1 MGGAAE
7 RRPRRRRGVQLIVYP
22 NRFGA
27 TIAGLLRLL
36 DGPLLRDV
44 FEGVHLLPFYIPFD
58 GADGGFDPVDHTQVD
73 PRLGDWEDVRDLA
86 SRYEVVADVIA
97 NHMSAQ
103 SPQFLD
109 TVARGDAS
117 EHAGMFLTLGSVFPE
132 GASESD
138 LLAIYRPRP
147 GIPFTVMPWGEERR
161 LVWTTFTE
169 HQVDLDVA
177 DAETDAYI
185 DEVLRALAG
194 AGVSMVRLDAV
205 GYVVKTAGT
214 TCFMTPAT
222 MEFIRRITARAH
234 ELGMEV
240 LAEAHTHYALQVE
253 LAAAADWVY
262 DFALPPLVLYSLYT
276 GDGDPLRRWLGIR
289 PHNCVTV
296 LDTHDGIGVID
307 VGPSRHGSRQPGLLA
322 PDQIDRVVEGIYE
335 RAGQESRLST
345 GRSASNVDIYQVN
358 TTYYD
363 ALGRDDH
370 RYLLARALQ
379 FFTPGLPQV
388 YYVGLLAGHNDLALL
403 AQTGV
408 GRDINRGRY
417 LTPDVEE
424 HLARPVVAAL
434 FELIRFRNAHPAFT
448 GDFDSGGSGAVI
460 TMTWTQG
467 EHRTTLTANLVAGQA
482 TITWTDRKGRLQR
495 TANLLNP
502 PWHTPDDLSQ

>member
-1 MGGAAE
+1 MTGSGSSTWAPHATAAGSPGSS
-7 RRPRRRRGVQLIVYP
+7 RPTRS
-22 NRFGA
+22 
-27 TIAGLLRLL
+27 T
-36 DGPLLRDV
+36 
-44 FEGVHLLPFYIPFD
+44 
-58 GADGGFDPVDHTQVD
+58 
-73 PRLGDWEDVRDLA
+73 
-86 SRYEVVADVIA
+86 
-97 NHMSAQ
+97 
-103 SPQFLD
+103 
-109 TVARGDAS
+109 
-117 EHAGMFLTLGSVFPE
+117 GS
-132 GASESD
+132 
-138 LLAIYRPRP
+138 
-147 GIPFTVMPWGEERR
+147 
-161 LVWTTFTE
+161 
-169 HQVDLDVA
+169 
-177 DAETDAYI
+177 
-185 DEVLRALAG
+185 
-194 AGVSMVRLDAV
+194 
-205 GYVVKTAGT
+205 
-214 TCFMTPAT
+214 
-222 MEFIRRITARAH
+222 
-234 ELGMEV
+234 
-240 LAEAHTHYALQVE
+240 
-253 LAAAADWVY
+253 
-262 DFALPPLVLYSLYT
+262 
-276 GDGDPLRRWLGIR
+276 
-289 PHNCVTV
+289 
-296 LDTHDGIGVID
+296 
-307 VGPSRHGSRQPGLLA
+307 
-322 PDQIDRVVEGIYE
+322 VEGIYE

>member
-1 MGGAAE
+1 M
-7 RRPRRRRGVQLIVYP
+7 
-22 NRFGA
+22 
-27 TIAGLLRLL
+27 
-36 DGPLLRDV
+36 
-44 FEGVHLLPFYIPFD
+44 HLLPFYIPFD

-117 EHAGMFLTLGSVFPE
+117 EHAGTFLTLGSVFPE

-185 DEVLRALAG
+185 DEVWRALAG

-234 ELGMEV
+234 AASAWRSSPRRTPTTRCRWAGRGCRLG
-240 LAEAHTHYALQVE
+240 LRLRP
-253 LAAAADWVY
+253 AAARAVQPVHRRRRPV
-262 DFALPPLVLYSLYT
+262 APLA
-276 GDGDPLRRWLGIR
+276 GDPAPQLR
-289 PHNCVTV
+289 
-296 LDTHDGIGVID
+296 D
-307 VGPSRHGSRQPGLLA
+307 
-322 PDQIDRVVEGIYE
+322 
-335 RAGQESRLST
+335 RAG
-345 GRSASNVDIYQVN
+345 
-358 TTYYD
+358 
-363 ALGRDDH
+363 
-370 RYLLARALQ
+370 
-379 FFTPGLPQV
+379 
-388 YYVGLLAGHNDLALL
+388 
-403 AQTGV
+403 
-408 GRDINRGRY
+408 
-417 LTPDVEE
+417 
-424 HLARPVVAAL
+424 
-434 FELIRFRNAHPAFT
+434 HP
-448 GDFDSGGSGAVI
+448 
-460 TMTWTQG
+460 
-467 EHRTTLTANLVAGQA
+467 
-482 TITWTDRKGRLQR
+482 
-495 TANLLNP
+495 
-502 PWHTPDDLSQ
+502 